1 MSKIKELLND
11 RNSILVFDIDGVL
24 AKMEFGENT
33 HFMDEDEW
41 NRLVGEDI
49 NFYTEDKVSKKIQEF
64 LEKKDKNRI
73 YVITKVG
80 GDNELLQKREYV
92 NKYYNILNDNVYG
105 VKKDSDKVHEIMN
118 IKEKY
123 NNLDDEKIIM
133 IDDTVEILNDI
144 MEHTNF
150 STAHISSFLDM

>member
-11 RNSILVFDIDGVL
+11 KDSILVFDIDGVL

-49 NFYTEDKVSKKIQEF
+49 NFYTEDKVSKKFQKF
-64 LEKKDKNRI
+64 LEKKDKNRL
-73 YVITKVG
+73 YVITKIG
-80 GDNELLQKREYV
+80 KDNELLQKKEYA
-92 NKYYNILNDNVYG
+92 NKYYNIPKENVYG
-105 VKKDSDKVHEIMN
+105 VKKDSDKVQEIIS

-123 NNLDDEKIIM
+123 NNLDDKKIIM
-133 IDDTVEILNDI
+133 IDDTVQILNEI
-144 MEHTNF
+144 MEHTSF